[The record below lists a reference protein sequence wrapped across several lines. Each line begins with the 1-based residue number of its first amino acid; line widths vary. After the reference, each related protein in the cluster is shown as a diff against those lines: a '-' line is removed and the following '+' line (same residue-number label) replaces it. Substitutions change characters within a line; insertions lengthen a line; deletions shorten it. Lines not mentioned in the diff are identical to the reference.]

1 MVDRI
6 QRRNTHMRISPM
18 FLYNVCVCIY
28 ICKHIVEGSLYGR
41 ENVI

>member
-18 FLYNVCVCIY
+18 FLYNVCVCVY
-28 ICKHIVEGSLYGR
+28 IFVNTLLKDLSTGER
-41 ENVI
+41 M